1 MKIASWFYGG
11 VFLLGLVMIV
21 IGSAPFVRG
30 WWHNAFEAGGNTVY
44 PLDLNAYLQKLANT
58 PQIIADFSSVQF
70 YREPVIMEQLV
81 DYDKIENWFGHKA
94 VTVANSSEESY
105 LLNIPKLE
113 IANALVQVGGGDINH
128 HLLHFNPEVKIGG
141 LGAAVIFGHSTL
153 RQFYNP
159 KESNKN
165 RYKSIFSTIMTLQNG
180 DEIRLNLGEIAYVYT
195 VVGKKEVQPDDDEI
209 LSQDLSKRQIKLI
222 TCVPEGTFLRR
233 GIVTAELKL

>member
-94 VTVANSSEESY
+94 VTVANSSEENY
-105 LLNIPKLE
+105 LS
-113 IANALVQVGGGDINH
+113 A
-128 HLLHFNPEVKIGG
+128 
-141 LGAAVIFGHSTL
+141 ST
-153 RQFYNP
+153 R
-159 KESNKN
+159 
-165 RYKSIFSTIMTLQNG
+165 RRASTPHGSTTPT
-180 DEIRLNLGEIAYVYT
+180 RSPT
-195 VVGKKEVQPDDDEI
+195 
-209 LSQDLSKRQIKLI
+209 
-222 TCVPEGTFLRR
+222 
-233 GIVTAELKL
+233 